1 MQIKAFDLA
10 GQEKMRNVWKYY
22 YSSIEGIIFVIDSS
36 NKERIHEARDELL
49 SMLHNEETKH
59 IPIVVFANKQDLAGA
74 VRVEEIID
82 IL

>member
-1 MQIKAFDLA
+1 MA

-36 NKERIHEARDELL
+36 NPDRIAEARDELL
-49 SMLHNEETKH
+49 NLLHNEETKN
-59 IPIVVFANKQDLAGA
+59 IPIVIFANKQDLPKAIK
-74 VRVEEIID
+74 VDEIIE